1 MANEDM
7 SDDTGWISDDDFD
20 TDLSSTVDPEAS
32 MYADISGIDIQD
44 TVDVSAQFIRVCARI
59 YEGNPFHN
67 PIYRWLNS
75 LPRNNSGNLRDISSH
90 LAMALRLYVD
100 ILDSGQ
106 ELRLGPVNLESIED
120 GRIQRVYGRMVQA
133 RRPDRASVSEG
144 YLRSRNISEALDARD
159 RASGHTSVKKV
170 NREDVSRV
178 DPGKNQENTS
188 FVGTSSGMVSKR
200 VSVPASGSGETG
212 KSGGGPDRS
221 GLAFVA
227 GLTKDDGEW

>member
-1 MANEDM
+1 MVNDDM
-7 SDDTGWISDDDFD
+7 PDDTGWISDDDFEAE
-20 TDLSSTVDPEAS
+20 LSSTVDPEAS
-32 MYADISGIDIQD
+32 MYADVSGIDAQD

-75 LPRNNSGNLRDISSH
+75 LPRNNGGNLRDISSH

-120 GRIQRVYGRMVQA
+120 GRVQRVYGRMVQA
-133 RRPDRASVSEG
+133 RRPDRTSVSEG

-159 RASGHTSVKKV
+159 KASGHPPVKEV
-170 NREDVSRV
+170 NRDVSRV
-178 DPGKNQENTS
+178 DPNKNQENVS
-188 FVGTSSGMVSKR
+188 SAGPSSGVVSKP
-200 VSVPASGSGETG
+200 VSVPASGSGEAG
-212 KSGGGPDRS
+212 KNGGGSDRS

-227 GLTKDDGEW
+227 GLTKDEGEW